1 MKDRFQEVMT
11 NRPANRPVILTKSVS
26 EHMEH
31 YSDIHKLEL
40 TGLLRI
46 NVNQAFKNGWKKI
59 VNGAKYKFLADSDFI
74 DGKEVDGLRLYING
88 SPTQHFFMVYD
99 REHKGCLKRGR
110 YEKQEPMGWDRFVY
124 YAVDCGKRYQHIY
137 INFGTG
143 RIGTRRSLNC
153 IYGIDCLKSDTRSA
167 IAREKE
173 KDKETVEAIRS
184 KRRARNQRYKE
195 KKQLK
200 QLATRV
206 ERLR

>member
-74 DGKEVDGLRLYING
+74 
-88 SPTQHFFMVYD
+88 MVSGFNLVSVSTTFT
-99 REHKGCLKRGR
+99 K
-110 YEKQEPMGWDRFVY
+110 F
-124 YAVDCGKRYQHIY
+124 AVSGAVS
-137 INFGTG
+137 FTG
-143 RIGTRRSLNC
+143 
-153 IYGIDCLKSDTRSA
+153 
-167 IAREKE
+167 
-173 KDKETVEAIRS
+173 
-184 KRRARNQRYKE
+184 
-195 KKQLK
+195 
-200 QLATRV
+200 
-206 ERLR
+206 